1 MYSDPEV
8 QTFIGTNFTP
18 ARFHVKEQ
26 PDAFPRFG
34 AEWTPTVLVS
44 SSAGKEHHR
53 IEGFLPKGD
62 FMGQLRLGLA
72 HLARE
77 GGDFEGAETR
87 YRALADSAQPDL
99 AAEALYWAG
108 VAQYKRTGDGG
119 ALTETARQMRA
130 RFADSTWM
138 KKASVWET

>member
-1 MYSDPEV
+1 VEK
-8 QTFIGTNFTP
+8 FIESSFTP

-44 SSAGKEHHR
+44 SSTGKEHHR
-53 IEGFLPKGD
+53 IEGFLPKDD
-62 FMGQLRLGLA
+62 FLGQLRLGLA

-77 GGDFEGAETR
+77 AADFEVAESR
-87 YRALADSAQPDL
+87 YRELAENAQPDL

-108 VAQYKRTGDGG
+108 VSNYKRTHDG
-119 ALTETARQMRA
+119 AVLTETARTMRA
-130 RFADSTWM
+130 RFPDSVWM
-138 KKASVWET
+138 KKASVWEK